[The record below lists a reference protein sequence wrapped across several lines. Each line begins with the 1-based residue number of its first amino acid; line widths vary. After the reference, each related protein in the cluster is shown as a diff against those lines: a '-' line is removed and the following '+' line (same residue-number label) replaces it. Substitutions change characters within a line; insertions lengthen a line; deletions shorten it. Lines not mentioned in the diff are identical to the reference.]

1 MAGALANM
9 GGCAPSPNVEPPLI
23 KCSSVNEAFLR
34 CFLTDDKVLKHFNG
48 ENDGSGSIDSYSG
61 CGRPHNAHSTAKI
74 NNRVKDV
81 ALTF

>member
-34 CFLTDDKVLKHFNG
+34 CFLTDDKVLKHLT
-48 ENDGSGSIDSYSG
+48 EKM
-61 CGRPHNAHSTAKI
+61 TA
-74 NNRVKDV
+74 VA
-81 ALTF
+81 ALTRIRVVVDHTMPTPLQRSTKL